1 MMKLSGFNL
10 VLLALFLASF
20 ELRSASLGEA
30 VNSPYAE
37 WNVGTTSTNDAVWV
51 VTSDESRFDGLS
63 VVNNS
68 IANYEESWFQA
79 QVVGATNVTF
89 WWKVSS
95 EEYNDTLNFFV
106 YNSDTFSEETGTNGT
121 SSWWEFISYPF
132 DTYSEVT
139 NTSGTSSGWEF
150 ISYPLP
156 ATGTNILR
164 WSYRKD
170 GGLSE
175 GEDKGWVDEISFAPF
190 ALSAPQRLPDGGAQL
205 KLNFGTGWPCRIL
218 FSTNL
223 ASGVW
228 SELLSTNTSTN
239 VTTLLDPGAATS
251 SQRFYRAV
259 AP

>member
-1 MMKLSGFNL
+1 MKLSGFNL

-37 WNVGTTSTNDAVWV
+37 WNVGTKSTNDAVWV

-68 IANYEESWFQA
+68 IADDEESWFQA
-79 QVVGATNVTF
+79 QVVGATNVAF

-95 EEYNDTLNFFV
+95 EETWDALNFFV
-106 YNSDTFSEETGTNGT
+106 N
-121 SSWWEFISYPF
+121 
-132 DTYSEVT
+132 YSEVT
-139 NTSGTSSGWEF
+139 STSGTSSGWEF